1 MTNVPMTLPD
11 LMLAEHGTTFF
22 HSSTFV
28 ELDDSRILH
37 AAGTGQ
43 CTSEDGGLTWSD
55 VIHAK
60 DTNGDPVGGGNT
72 CLVKLSDRG
81 IGLAAAA
88 PRPDK
93 LAPAQ
98 RRAHGH
104 QLFWRSPDRGQTWE
118 PPVQITSPGIVG
130 TGSYQDAMIRTH
142 SGRIVLPMHM
152 GMGQGSGPNDVKP
165 WGNGK
170 LVRNQWV
177 STAGHF
183 SDPHFYCVFVA
194 FSDDDGRTWQYNQD
208 GHLMILRDWST
219 HYSYVVEPTV
229 TEVKPGRLLMFMRT
243 GLGRHFQAWSND
255 NGETWTRPQ
264 PTSLAASTTP
274 AQIGTLPNG
283 HLVCVW
289 NQESSEEIRRGYNRT
304 RLSSAISR
312 NGGSVW
318 EFFQNVESLHES
330 TRVEPGP
337 IEAVHPEEIHFDPG
351 QPAPVRNGEYVVG
364 AEVHGRWSYPSMI
377 VLKDRVI
384 IAHTYS
390 AYDDHPTS
398 GQLVRSHA
406 EPGSVNQKQKVLP
419 LRWFYGGKEPASN
432 PFLKEAYEPAKP

>member
-1 MTNVPMTLPD
+1 
-11 LMLAEHGTTFF
+11 ML
-22 HSSTFV
+22 
-28 ELDDSRILH
+28 
-37 AAGTGQ
+37 
-43 CTSEDGGLTWSD
+43 
-55 VIHAK
+55 
-60 DTNGDPVGGGNT
+60 
-72 CLVKLSDRG
+72 
-81 IGLAAAA
+81 
-88 PRPDK
+88 
-93 LAPAQ
+93 
-98 RRAHGH
+98 
-104 QLFWRSPDRGQTWE
+104 
-118 PPVQITSPGIVG
+118 
-130 TGSYQDAMIRTH
+130 
-142 SGRIVLPMHM
+142 
-152 GMGQGSGPNDVKP
+152 
-165 WGNGK
+165 
-170 LVRNQWV
+170 
-177 STAGHF
+177 
-183 SDPHFYCVFVA
+183 
-194 FSDDDGRTWQYNQD
+194 
-208 GHLMILRDWST
+208 ILRDWST